1 MANLNYNS
9 VDLSIY
15 GLVTPGVSGAHDLPG
30 VETAE
35 TYCPGSDA
43 PDVRVVRRSTRILQF
58 KCVVYDDRSHAILV
72 SKLQALKRYLSPDLG
87 FKVLTLTDIT
97 SKRISALCLGFPIN
111 IDSIPYVQ
119 TFVEFTLQFRCA
131 VPWWEDVTAQTAS
144 VASGSTTGS
153 VNNTGD
159 TYCWPTYTCT
169 VTTTL
174 AGGLTFTVNGKRYK
188 YEAAL
193 AASDVLVVDT
203 EACTTTKNGAAAMAG
218 TADDCE
224 YPELAKG
231 SNSITAKNTGFTLG
245 ISYRRRYE

>member
-1 MANLNYNS
+1 MANITFNGAN
-9 VDLSIY
+9 LSAY
-15 GLVTPGVSGAHDLPG
+15 GLVTPGVAGTHDLQGWELSEQFIPG
-30 VETAE
+30 K
-35 TYCPGSDA
+35 DA
-43 PDVRVVRRSTRILQF
+43 PDLRLTRRSTRLLSF
-58 KCVVYDDRSHAILV
+58 DCVVVSNTDHADLV
-72 SKLQALKRYLSPDLG
+72 SKLSVLRGYLSPDLG
-87 FKVLTLTDIT
+87 FKTLTVTDI
-97 SKRISALCLGFPIN
+97 SSRRIAALCLGFPVRLN
-111 IDSIPYVQ
+111 AIPYDQ
-119 TFVEFTLQFRCA
+119 TAVEFTLQFRCA

-193 AASDVLVVDT
+193 ASSNVLVVDT

-224 YPELAKG
+224 YPELVKG